1 MSVSSRWSRSVGHRG
16 VLGTL
21 LHLPVAALRPLV
33 LAIRQSRSAARARRL
48 PEAREPVLLHLA
60 SGPERLKKWV
70 NVDLYFPA
78 ELCLDLTRPLPIP
91 DGCVDAIYS
100 QHFIEHISKQAAEDL
115 IHECARVLKPD
126 GWLRICTPDLETL
139 AKLYLGKIERWEVYL
154 QRHAEATGRVSVTPA
169 DALNDAMRLYD
180 HAYLHDFESLGQL
193 FEDAGFVDIR
203 RARPG
208 MSVCVHLEGRETRTT
223 PDGIPDLDLIVEGR
237 RP

>member
-1 MSVSSRWSRSVGHRG
+1 VSVSSRWSRSIGHRG
-16 VLGTL
+16 LLGTL
-21 LHLPVAALRPLV
+21 LHLPTAALRPLV
-33 LAIRQSRSAARARRL
+33 LAIRQSHSAARARRL
-48 PEAREPVLLHLA
+48 PEAREPVMLHLA

-100 QHFIEHISKQAAEDL
+100 QHFIEHIRKQAAEDL

-169 DALNDAMRLYD
+169 DAAP
-180 HAYLHDFESLGQL
+180 
-193 FEDAGFVDIR
+193 V
-203 RARPG
+203 
-208 MSVCVHLEGRETRTT
+208 
-223 PDGIPDLDLIVEGR
+223 
-237 RP
+237 